1 MADGYGAFSS
11 YTVADVKAYH
21 GYTDDDKD
29 AQITL
34 LLDMVA
40 DEITEYCHND
50 FLHKERVDEEPIIPE
65 SRNTFFTRY
74 RPVSVVDS
82 ITLDDVLLDT
92 DSYYLRKNTGAIDKV
107 SSNSSITRHDGWDGW
122 GGFWSTVRGNIKI
135 TYTGGVA
142 LPSDVLMV
150 FYEKIG
156 VRSGIKQKTYIDNQG
171 IEQVVI
177 LKQISPEL
185 KGILDRHTLVDY
197 FANGSN
203 S

>member
-1 MADGYGAFSS
+1 
-11 YTVADVKAYH
+11 
-21 GYTDDDKD
+21 
-29 AQITL
+29 
-34 LLDMVA
+34 
-40 DEITEYCHND
+40 
-50 FLHKERVDEEPIIPE
+50 
-65 SRNTFFTRY
+65 
-74 RPVSVVDS
+74 
-82 ITLDDVLLDT
+82 
-92 DSYYLRKNTGAIDKV
+92 
-107 SSNSSITRHDGWDGW
+107 
-122 GGFWSTVRGNIKI
+122 
-135 TYTGGVA
+135 
-142 LPSDVLMV
+142 MV

>member
-11 YTVADVKAYH
+11 YTIADVKAYH
-21 GYTDDDKD
+21 GYGDTDKD
-29 AQITL
+29 AQLTL

-40 DEITEYCHND
+40 DEITAYCHND
-50 FLHKERVDEEPIIPE
+50 FLLKERVNEEPIIP
-65 SRNTFFTRY
+65 RGRDTFFTKY
-74 RPVSVVDS
+74 RPVSAVDS

-92 DSYYLRKNTGAIDKV
+92 STYYLHKNTGAIEKV
-107 SSNSSITRHDGWDGW
+107 NHSNSYIGGHDGW
-122 GGFWSTVRGNIKI
+122 GGYWSTVRGDIKI
-135 TYTGGVA
+135 TYTGGVT

-156 VRSGIKQKTYIDNQG
+156 VRAGIKQKTYIDNEG

-177 LKQISPEL
+177 LKTISPEL
-185 KGILDRHTLVDY
+185 KGVLDRHMLQN
-197 FANGSN
+197 FFPNGSN